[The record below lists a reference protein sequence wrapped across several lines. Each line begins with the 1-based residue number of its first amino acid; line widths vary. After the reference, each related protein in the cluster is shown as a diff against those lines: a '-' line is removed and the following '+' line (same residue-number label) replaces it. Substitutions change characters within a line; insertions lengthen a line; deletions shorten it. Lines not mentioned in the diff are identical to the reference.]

1 MSVSNRLRE
10 LSTTGRTQTIRT
22 VVLSCQANGCNRAKA
37 PPLRR
42 GTEPAEDPPRC
53 REPGD
58 DRGARRHLDR
68 QPREPHR
75 DEQER
80 ALRALRLEGTAAARD
95 APPGPRD
102 SHTGP

>member
-1 MSVSNRLRE
+1 MSVSNRLRN
-10 LSTTGRTQTIRT
+10 LARP
-22 VVLSCQANGCNRAKA
+22 VVLRLYERSCYLVKRNGCNRAKA

-53 REPGD
+53 GEPGN

-95 APPGPRD
+95 DRRGPRD
-102 SHTGP
+102 L